1 MTTGEFAELVQ
12 KMRTAQKKYFK
23 TKLKSALEES
33 RMLENEVDKIL
44 EKREK
49 QMQAKQPTLFDIY

>member
-12 KMRTAQKKYFK
+12 KMRTAQKKYFR

-33 RMLENEVDKIL
+33 KMLENEVDKIL
-44 EKREK
+44 EEREK
-49 QMQAKQPTLFDIY
+49 QTQAKQPTLFDIY

>member
-44 EKREK
+44 EERER
-49 QMQAKQPTLFDIY
+49 QTQAKQPTLFDIY